1 MRNDIRFYVKR
12 KRLLIWKLRILI
24 HLDVSSNPNPFP
36 RSFEIYF
43 SLDSIEQIFILVF
56 SIPFGELENWI
67 YNIVKMDD
75 QRENWKKKKKDEIV
89 INLGRDIGFNKNPTH
104 IFHLCRSPHTQ
115 HGHILIILL
124 DLVCMSFRGS
134 VSGSLGGCHRFDAI
148 DVCERLRFLYYH
160 GIRSLLVNGLSEY
173 IRSHENGYGAIHTRD
188 TRTFYG

>member
-1 MRNDIRFYVKR
+1 MKIKNSHPLGRIIESKPLSPIVRDILFSRFNWTNIYISFFHPFWRGKLNLQYRKKR
-12 KRLLIWKLRILI
+12 SK
-24 HLDVSSNPNPFP
+24 
-36 RSFEIYF
+36 
-43 SLDSIEQIFILVF
+43 
-56 SIPFGELENWI
+56 GEC
-67 YNIVKMDD
+67 K
-75 QRENWKKKKKDEIV
+75 NWKKKEKDEIV